1 MAKYPFLLPWEEKFL
16 LLGWGRNV
24 RRGGENLGPSQNNLM
39 DPFVKVFLF
48 HDLLLIT
55 LSFLQSFVRA
65 RYFFGNINVTDLA
78 ESYITQTW
86 EPSSF
91 FNTLQFCLVLIS
103 FLSLNFI
110 VELSEVNFISK
121 LLKIAH
127 YVLMYSLH

>member
-1 MAKYPFLLPWEEKFL
+1 MFMHVSVPGWEEKFL

-24 RRGGENLGPSQNNLM
+24 RRGGENLGPSQSNLM

-55 LSFLQSFVRA
+55 LSFLQSFVRGTLFLWKHKC
-65 RYFFGNINVTDLA
+65 YWFGWVIYY
-78 ESYITQTW
+78 S
-86 EPSSF
+86 SSF

-127 YVLMYSLH
+127 YVLMYNLH